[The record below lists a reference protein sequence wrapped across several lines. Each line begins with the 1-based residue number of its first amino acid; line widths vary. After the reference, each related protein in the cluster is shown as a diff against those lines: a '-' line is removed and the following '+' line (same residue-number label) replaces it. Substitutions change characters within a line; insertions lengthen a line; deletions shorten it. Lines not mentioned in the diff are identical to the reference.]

1 MRVLEARWPGSDLS
15 APDADG
21 IACRAHGS
29 EERLILALARRQ
41 YEPELARLAAAADY
55 VLLESTLR
63 RLKLLGLLGSRLVD
77 AFPHAVPA
85 AFVASVAD
93 IVSAGRRDAAHMELI
108 TWRLLQVL
116 ANAGI
121 TAMPLKGPLLAERLH
136 GDPGLRL
143 SHDVDLLVTPDELRP
158 AVAALEGVGCTRPRM
173 GDALPRLHHIFET
186 PGGRPIELHWRIHWY
201 ESTYAKAMLR
211 RSCRRNGVLV
221 PSPADELLSLL
232 LFHARD
238 GMTGLRTPVDV
249 AAWWTQN
256 DPEGTAGPV
265 GEIVARHPRLALPA
279 AAAALA
285 VERVLGLPVPGVV
298 SPRPRARRR
307 VRAAARLSDWSLARS
322 PAESDA
328 ATKIIDGLVTDAS
341 GLPGFL
347 VRAGLPRLPGPRAT
361 LPLRQL
367 LYNLAL
373 VRHALPL
380 LLQLWRDQG
389 LAPQTLSPPSDGLP
403 ATPRSPTRLY
413 D

>member
-1 MRVLEARWPGSDLS
+1 MRALEARWPGSDLP
-15 APDADG
+15 APDAYG
-21 IACRAHGS
+21 VAPRAQAS
-29 EERLILALARRQ
+29 EERLILALARRRGQ
-41 YEPELARLAAAADY
+41 PELAGLAAGVDY
-55 VLLESTLR
+55 ALLESELR

-77 AFPHAVPA
+77 AVPHVVPA
-85 AFVASVAD
+85 AFTASVGE
-93 IVSAGRRDAAHMELI
+93 IVSAGRRDAAHMELL

-116 ANAGI
+116 ADAGI

-143 SHDVDLLVTPDELRP
+143 SHDIDLLVVPDELQL
-158 AVAALEGVGCTRPRM
+158 AVAALERVGCTRPRT

-186 PGGRPIELHWRIHWY
+186 PGGRPVELHWRIHWY
-201 ESTYAKAMLR
+201 ESTYATAMLR
-211 RSCRRNGVLV
+211 RAWLRNGVLV

-256 DPEGTAGPV
+256 DPAGSAAPI
-265 GEIVARHPRLALPA
+265 GEILARHPRLTLPA

-285 VERVLGLPVPGVV
+285 VEHVLGLPVPTAV
-298 SPRPRARRR
+298 SRRPPARRR
-307 VRAAARLSDWSLARS
+307 VRAAARLADWSLARS

-328 ATKIIDGLVTDAS
+328 STKIIDGLMTDAA
-341 GLPGFL
+341 GLPAFL

-373 VRHALPL
+373 ARHAFSL
-380 LLQLWRDQG
+380 LLG
-389 LAPQTLSPPSDGLP
+389 LRREQRPAPPTLRPSGDASPAP
-403 ATPRSPTRLY
+403 PRSPTPQH